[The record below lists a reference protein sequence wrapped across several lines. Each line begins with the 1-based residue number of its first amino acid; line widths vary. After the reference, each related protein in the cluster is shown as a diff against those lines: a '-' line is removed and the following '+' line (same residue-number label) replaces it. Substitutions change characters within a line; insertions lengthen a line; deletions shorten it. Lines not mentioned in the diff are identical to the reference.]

1 MFAESLIETS
11 WAQRSRRS
19 WTTLTSFGIQAIAIG
34 VLLSIPLLTTVIVPA
49 VRTVSTPIS
58 MRRSDPGQAPLPT
71 HGFHSSVVEIISDAH
86 QIMAPRYIPHTIA
99 RGPDSGPAGPAI
111 GNPPIGDIGLP
122 FSPTSGPPLPFSGI
136 RQIMPIH
143 PAVNAHPFFRTSS
156 MLQGSLI
163 RRVEPT
169 YPPLARTARIQ
180 GPVVL
185 SAIISN
191 TGAIENLRLISGHPL
206 LAPAAIDAVSQ
217 WRYKPY
223 ILNGEAIE
231 VETQI
236 TVNFVLSN

>member
-19 WTTLTSFGIQAIAIG
+19 WTTLTSFGIQAIIIG
-34 VLLSIPLLTTVIVPA
+34 ALLMIPLLSSVVLPA

-58 MRRSDPGQAPLPT
+58 MWHRNPGPMPQQPT
-71 HGFHSSVVEIISDAH
+71 HGFHSNVVEIIPNLH
-86 QIMAPRYIPHTIA
+86 GIMAPRYIPHTIA
-99 RGPDSGPAGPAI
+99 QGPDPGPVGLYSGDPM
-111 GNPPIGDIGLP
+111 IGDIAVP
-122 FSPTSGPPLPFSGI
+122 FNPTAGPSFPIPGT

-143 PAVNAHPFFRTSS
+143 PAASVHPIRISS

-169 YPPLARTARIQ
+169 YPPLAKSARIQ

-185 SAIISN
+185 EAIISK
-191 TGAIENLRLISGHPL
+191 TGTIENLQLISGHPML
-206 LAPAAIDAVSQ
+206 VGAAIEAVRQ

-223 ILNGEAIE
+223 ILNSEPIE

-236 TVNFVLSN
+236 TVNFTLSN